1 MASKK
6 ECIWI
11 NKSKVKTYL
20 LNNGIKN
27 FTTQEVPGNRQF
39 TVNEADRRVVWVLD
53 IEARKVEHLVCGMCV
68 SACARVAVDLEGDA
82 PSSASPWY
90 TILVVSEKLCIKY
103 ASDAAADIGDQDRHH
118 TYARLNDASRGG
130 KQRQRAK
137 ARAPSRWAG

>member
-39 TVNEADRRVVWVLD
+39 SVNEADRRVVWVLD
-53 IEARKVEHLVCGMCV
+53 VEARKVEHIICKGT
-68 SACARVAVDLEGDA
+68 G
-82 PSSASPWY
+82 
-90 TILVVSEKLCIKY
+90 
-103 ASDAAADIGDQDRHH
+103 
-118 TYARLNDASRGG
+118 
-130 KQRQRAK
+130 
-137 ARAPSRWAG
+137 